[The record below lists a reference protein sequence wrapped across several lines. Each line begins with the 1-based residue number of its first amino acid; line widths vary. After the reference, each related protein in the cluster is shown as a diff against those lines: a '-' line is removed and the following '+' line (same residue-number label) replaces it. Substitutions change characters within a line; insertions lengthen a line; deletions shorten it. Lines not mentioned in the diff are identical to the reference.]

1 MNQKTEIEQT
11 WLTLL
16 LAVACGLT
24 AANIYYVQPLAGP
37 IGAEIGLSS
46 AATGLSVTLT
56 QLGYGLGLLLLVPL
70 GDLIENRR
78 LTLGLLGIAA
88 LGLLAAGWSSQP
100 LPFLAASLSIGL
112 GTVAVQ
118 VLVPYAAHLAPAAS
132 RGRAVGNVMSG
143 LMLGIMLARPIAGV
157 ISELASWHRVFF
169 LSAAAMLVLI
179 AVLAKTLPVRN
190 PNLGMSYGALL
201 RSMGQLAFTT
211 PVLRRRALYQT
222 ALFASFSAFWTTVP
236 LLLASPVY
244 GLSPSGIAL
253 FSLAGAVGAV
263 ATPIAGRIAD
273 QGHSRLATA
282 LAILLVAVA
291 FPLSLMESS
300 GSAWGLGLLV
310 LSAILLDFG
319 VAANL
324 TLGQRAIFSLGAAIR
339 ARLNG
344 LYMATFFIGGA
355 IGSAV
360 GAWCYAHG
368 GWIWV
373 CAFGCALP
381 AMALAYFRTDPPPP
395 ASCTS

>member
-78 LTLGLLGIAA
+78 LTLGLLGLAA

-157 ISELASWHRVFF
+157 ISELASWHTVFF

-179 AVLAKTLPVRN
+179 AVLAKTLPVRS

-201 RSMGQLAFTT
+201 RSMGQLALTT

-291 FPLSLMESS
+291 FPLSLVDSS

-310 LSAILLDFG
+310 LSAILLDLG

-360 GAWCYAHG
+360 GAWCYAHD

-381 AMALAYFRTDPPPP
+381 AMALAYFRTEPPPP
-395 ASCTS
+395 AS